1 MTNPYIAIIPARGGS
16 KRLPGKNIRLL
27 GDLPL
32 LAHSIRYAQAS
43 SRIQRVIV
51 TTDDP
56 AIEAVAL
63 DYGAEV
69 IQRPYEFSGDEA
81 PTVTALQ
88 HVLAQLA
95 ELPEAVVVLQPT
107 NPLRPV
113 GLLDEALDYFEQHN
127 VSGLFTVSPNPHKL
141 GRIEAQRFVPFNY
154 HFGQRS
160 QDMEPLFYEN
170 GLLYVCKPSLITQ
183 GAVMDE
189 TCFPLVVTH
198 PYATVDIDTEA
209 DFAYAT
215 FCFNYYQTLHKS
227 NQP

>member
-1 MTNPYIAIIPARGGS
+1 MTNQYIAIIPARGGS

-69 IQRPYEFSGDEA
+69 IQRPHEFAGDEA

-88 HVLAQLA
+88 HVLGQLTD
-95 ELPEAVVVLQPT
+95 LPDGVVVLQPT
-107 NPLRPV
+107 NPLRPL
-113 GLLDEALDYFEQHN
+113 GLLDEALDCFEQN
-127 VSGLFTVSPNPHKL
+127 KVSGLFTVSPNTHKL
-141 GRIEAQRFVPFNY
+141 GRIQQQRFVPFNY

-170 GLLYVCKPSLITQ
+170 GLLYVCTPSLIDS

-189 TCFPLVVTH
+189 TCYPLVVTH
-198 PYATVDIDTEA
+198 PYAAVDIDTEA
-209 DFAYAT
+209 DFVFASL
-215 FCFNYYQTLHKS
+215 CFNYYQT
-227 NQP
+227 QPKENHP

>member
-56 AIEAVAL
+56 AIKAVAL

-69 IQRPYEFSGDEA
+69 IQRPHELSGDEA

-88 HVLAQLA
+88 HVLDQLT
-95 ELPEAVVVLQPT
+95 ELPEGVVVLQPT

-113 GLLDEALDYFEQHN
+113 GLLDEALDYFEQN
-127 VSGLFTVSPNPHKL
+127 KVSGLFTVTPNPHKL
-141 GRIEAQRFVPFNY
+141 GRIKSQRFVPFNY

-189 TCFPLVVTH
+189 TCYPLVVTH
-198 PYATVDIDTEA
+198 PYAAVDIDTEA

-215 FCFNYYQTLHKS
+215 FCLNYYQTKHKS
-227 NQP
+227 NHP